1 MEKDY
6 NSRGCLIVLN
16 DFCVG
21 ESICGICGICGICDG
36 DFSVNARPRR
46 VETFQIYLNSIKRV
60 CFSKRYNNGL
70 YFN

>member
-6 NSRGCLIVLN
+6 NSRDCLIVSN

-21 ESICGICGICGICDG
+21 ESICGICGIRDG

-60 CFSKRYNNGL
+60 CFSERYNNGL
-70 YFN
+70 YFH